1 MSILVQCPICRK
13 KQAITNK
20 LCSCGEDLVKAKKA
34 QRIKYWISYRLSGG
48 KQKREYVG
56 HSLEEAKD
64 ADGKRRAQKRE
75 GRIFDVR
82 ADHKLTFSELTKWFL
97 KQSKVKALKSSWR
110 YKYALD
116 RFNEKFG
123 DRKIGSIKPGDLEDY
138 QTERKI
144 QGIAD
149 ATVDQELGA
158 ARTAIKK
165 AFENDLLSGE
175 PLKVFQKVKKL
186 LKPKANKR
194 DRIIEPDEFRALVAA
209 SSLHLKPI
217 IATAYYTG
225 MRKSEILNLTWD
237 KVRLNERLIKLD
249 ATDTKDKEAREI
261 PS

>member
-1 MSILVQCPICRK
+1 M
-13 KQAITNK
+13 
-20 LCSCGEDLVKAKKA
+20 
-34 QRIKYWISYRLSGG
+34 
-48 KQKREYVG
+48 
-56 HSLEEAKD
+56 
-64 ADGKRRAQKRE
+64 
-75 GRIFDVR
+75 
-82 ADHKLTFSELTKWFL
+82 TFSELTKWFL

-149 ATVDQELGA
+149 ATVDQGSSAPRNFA
-158 ARTAIKK
+158 AKK

-194 DRIIEPDEFRALVAA
+194 DRIIGLM
-209 SSLHLKPI
+209 SLKPLLLP
-217 IATAYYTG
+217 THT
-225 MRKSEILNLTWD
+225 S
-237 KVRLNERLIKLD
+237 
-249 ATDTKDKEAREI
+249 
-261 PS
+261 